1 MKKVGLIRLVFCF
14 AVFSISI
21 LVGCGG
27 GGGGSSAPPASAA
40 AETPIIF
47 IHLSGGYMGG
57 QTLYEYFVGSGFPA
71 AKLYAAIL
79 PRVRNG
85 SSGQSTATKQQYGSY
100 GTYTDAY
107 DRTVWTGAGNTADN
121 VPYLKNFIDNVLTQT
136 GAAKVDLIAHSNGT
150 AVLRLLLQDAA
161 YAAKIRKAVFVSG
174 FADVNGTSGTTY
186 TDWIYN
192 YLNDV
197 SLNLPSGIDYY
208 ALAGTADSYRNEVW
222 TKPAYVSGIDMLL
235 KTADVPGATNIE
247 LTGYDHFMMMT
258 GLIPVQQIYTWL
270 TGKAAGALTAKS
282 VVTIGGTLV
291 DTMTNDWQ
299 QTVVSGATVNI
310 DYYDITT
317 GAITQT
323 NVCST
328 TTATDGKWSCS
339 GLDATKNFK
348 LSCTYSGKKINVYLA
363 DKITQ
368 DSMFLPISPLSF
380 ISYPTNTN
388 GTIMTT
394 VLSWSEDFYNANYH
408 SKPATTLTGWIS
420 NNGGTTKITFDAT
433 KTVSSGILG
442 SSMETFT
449 NATLKPTSTAG
460 AVYNLWQEVNSCVST
475 TIAPCDNPAT
485 SPTGNLSYF
494 DGQTVTLEVTLNSSR
509 TVRIQ
514 FSGNDA
520 ASSIYNWIAYVY

>member
-1 MKKVGLIRLVFCF
+1 MKKIFMQLAAILILAIQAC
-14 AVFSISI
+14 S
-21 LVGCGG
+21 GG
-27 GGGGSSAPPASAA
+27 GGGTSGGSAPTTADSS
-40 AETPIIF
+40 TPIIF

-57 QTLYEYFVGSGFPA
+57 QTLYEYFVGAGFPT

-79 PRVRNG
+79 PRVRSG
-85 SSGQSTATKQQYGSY
+85 SSGQSTATRQQYGSY

-107 DRTVWTGAGNTADN
+107 DRTVWTGDGNTVYN
-121 VPYLKNFIDNVLTQT
+121 IPYLKTFIDSVLTQT

-161 YAAKIRKAVFVSG
+161 YAAKVRKAVFVSG
-174 FADVNGTSGTTY
+174 FADVNGTAIGTTHK
-186 TDWIYN
+186 DWIYN

-197 SLNLPSGIDYY
+197 ALTLPGGINYY
-208 ALAGTADSYRNEVW
+208 ALSGTADSYRNEVW
-222 TKPAYVSGIDMLL
+222 LQPAFVSGIDMLL
-235 KTADVPGATNIE
+235 KTADVPGATNYE

-258 GLIPVQQIYTWL
+258 RPIPVQQIYTWL
-270 TGKAAGALTAKS
+270 TGKVAGTLTAKS

-291 DTMTNDWQ
+291 DTITSDWQ
-299 QTVVSGATVNI
+299 QTVVSGATVNV

-317 GAITQT
+317 GGITQT

-348 LSCTYSGKKINVYLA
+348 LSCSYSGKKINVYLA

-380 ISYPTNTN
+380 IIYPTNTN

-394 VLSWSEDFYNANYH
+394 VFSWAEDFYNADYH

-420 NNGGTTKITFDAT
+420 NDGGATKITFDAT

-460 AVYNLWQEVNSCVST
+460 SVYNLWQEVNSCVST

-485 SPTGNLSYF
+485 SPIGNLSYF